1 MSFAFV
7 AFSLIALPAYVAMF
21 DEEEDTSLEEQN
33 DDASAPVI
41 HTGKQLKSQ
50 DSTGILPTYRIFAKR
65 MPEHRFF

>member
-1 MSFAFV
+1 MSFAFF

-21 DEEEDTSLEEQN
+21 DQDEETSLDEQH
-33 DDASAPVI
+33 DDAGAKTV
-41 HTGKQLKSQ
+41 TVGKQLKSQ